1 MCHTGSKHVYSNQQM
16 NRSPCSNSDGKA
28 KLSFTCSIYASLT
41 IYFLLITYSCQHH
54 TFEKQTA
61 SPRILKN
68 STHPSFTTLY
78 KLLSINRHT
87 GLRKKVFLS
96 QSVQTGT
103 VSLPG
108 SYCSNG
114 KNFQHFTKKNVP
126 RHYSG
131 MTQIHN
137 KTQAATKA
145 HTQLVLSVCVIS
157 KL

>member
-1 MCHTGSKHVYSNQQM
+1 MNHMQQLTVPVSCRTNKKCDKEEEMCVTQDQNMYITSQQM

-87 GLRKKVFLS
+87 GLS
-96 QSVQTGT
+96 
-103 VSLPG
+103 
-108 SYCSNG
+108 
-114 KNFQHFTKKNVP
+114 KKN
-126 RHYSG
+126 
-131 MTQIHN
+131 
-137 KTQAATKA
+137 
-145 HTQLVLSVCVIS
+145 LSLTIS
-157 KL
+157 SDRNS